1 MECRLQHSKGPWRCQ
16 VLLRYERDEFGNRLP
31 EVREEKFGP
40 VLHDKSL
47 LEDTLRR
54 AQLAI
59 LNPSVQAKR
68 FVDYDLNDE
77 AYPPL
82 QSEKQLQFSCNVVC
96 LDLQIPD
103 VTDLSFIDL
112 PGSYYMYL
120 KFNVMYF
127 SLLIRY
133 HFQCRGGGRPQQH

>member
-1 MECRLQHSKGPWRCQ
+1 MECRLQNSSGPWRCQ
-16 VLLRYERDEFGNRLP
+16 VLLRYERDELGNRLP

-47 LEDTLRR
+47 LEDMLRR

-68 FVDYDLNDE
+68 FVDYDLSDKDT
-77 AYPPL
+77 PPL
-82 QSEKQLQFSCNVVC
+82 GSERQLQFSCNVVC
-96 LDLQIPD
+96 LDLQSPE

-112 PGSYYMYL
+112 PGSS
-120 KFNVMYF
+120 F
-127 SLLIRY
+127 
-133 HFQCRGGGRPQQH
+133 